1 MHARSDTDLLAVQ
14 QAPAP
19 IARRKADAI
28 AARRQWWARAAE
40 RVHLEF
46 RPAGWL
52 LITLGILR
60 LWLKR
65 PRLGK
70 RTVFG
75 LACAF
80 VPPKLNLAAGGELQ
94 LRRHECPGEAEYGPF
109 AESGPFQPEPQDP
122 KSDEEPPGRA
132 KLQVDT
138 LGGSGPPLPP
148 GRDRVRLA
156 ARDGRRRLL
165 DGEEG

>member
-75 LACAF
+75 LAWAF
-80 VPPKLNLAAGGELQ
+80 VPPKLKLAAGGVAAGALILLAGAIAALVLVLNQ
-94 LRRHECPGEAEYGPF
+94 LA
-109 AESGPFQPEPQDP
+109 
-122 KSDEEPPGRA
+122 
-132 KLQVDT
+132 
-138 LGGSGPPLPP
+138 
-148 GRDRVRLA
+148 
-156 ARDGRRRLL
+156 
-165 DGEEG
+165 